1 MEYAEQTDRSES
13 HAQAAL
19 GLLKSHAVA
28 PNPINYTVAYVHEAG
43 RDPELSRAIDG
54 LLADG
59 GQLTPDFLREA
70 FERRGDG
77 EIAAHLGETYW
88 RLGRRN
94 RARQAWLGGLEKD
107 PEDPVLV
114 ETVRRL
120 LGDRAL
126 TVMRRQLSRGLGGV

>member
-1 MEYAEQTDRSES
+1 
-13 HAQAAL
+13 
-19 GLLKSHAVA
+19 
-28 PNPINYTVAYVHEAG
+28 
-43 RDPELSRAIDG
+43 
-54 LLADG
+54 
-59 GQLTPDFLREA
+59 
-70 FERRGDG
+70 
-77 EIAAHLGETYW
+77 AHLGETYW

-126 TVMRRQLSRGLGGV
+126 TVMRRQLSRGRGGV

>member
-1 MEYAEQTDRSES
+1 MAFQRGAYE
-13 HAQAAL
+13 AAL
-19 GLLKSHAVA
+19 PPS
-28 PNPINYTVAYVHEAG
+28 AG
-43 RDPELSRAIDG
+43 SLRA
-54 LLADG
+54 
-59 GQLTPDFLREA
+59 T
-70 FERRGDG
+70 RRWGNRG
-77 EIAAHLGETYW
+77 SPGETYW